1 MPEKTQ
7 TVDEILA
14 TNPSRP
20 PSWRNA
26 IRRSYEVPAH
36 NNSYGDLK
44 KCGTSW
50 SKTGAPGIPS
60 AAELNSKKHNIQTLR
75 QLCDAHY
82 LDLDGRRY
90 VWSPG

>member
-1 MPEKTQ
+1 MRHIVVKNGRT
-7 TVDEILA
+7 
-14 TNPSRP
+14 
-20 PSWRNA
+20 W
-26 IRRSYEVPAH
+26 H
-36 NNSYGDLK
+36 
-44 KCGTSW
+44 
-50 SKTGAPGIPS
+50 PS